1 MGTSGINGVLV
12 AYGVGEGDLQIASAA
27 RQALQGHIESSM
39 PRVKEGKC
47 EEVRGTWVL
56 EEEATSL
63 LRWRLMLLGARC
75 VLCVLLS
82 SIIIMALNL
91 DGRNARG

>member
-1 MGTSGINGVLV
+1 M
-12 AYGVGEGDLQIASAA
+12 ASEAW
-27 RQALQGHIESSM
+27 QALQGHIGSTG
-39 PRVKEGKC
+39 PRAEVWRKWVP
-47 EEVRGTWVL
+47 EEV
-56 EEEATSL
+56 EKEATSL